1 MKITNHINF
10 IKLFIFNSKINDN
23 SKSVVSFCASRKL
36 DNDVFEYSKYNSL
49 KIQDATIYYNKQ
61 DNSFSHLS
69 FDKPMSLPD
78 AINVIKKAC
87 DEHDICRCGIAKE
100 DYKLTSFSEAFA
112 QRFKNM
118 KFTKF
123 LGSGRSAVA
132 LENEDGQVVKLC
144 DNDHFLLR
152 KGEEDFDAH
161 VYRRGNVR
169 RRYFYY
175 IQEKCSN
182 NGITE
187 KHVDEMER
195 KILKKGY
202 IVDDLYIGQIG
213 FNKDGKLC
221 LVDPECAIDKEKQE
235 ERMLTDID
243 FEYAIFWFLFYN
255 TFVVYKFGGFYE

>member
-1 MKITNHINF
+1 MAKNILFELDWYMKIVSRTNF
-10 IKLFIFNSKINDN
+10 IKPFIFNLKINDN
-23 SKSVVSFCASRKL
+23 SKSVVSFCASCKL
-36 DNDVFEYSKYNSL
+36 DKDVFEYNKYNSL

-69 FDKPMSLPD
+69 FDKPMSLSE
-78 AINVIKKAC
+78 AMNVIKKAC
-87 DEHDICRCGIAKE
+87 DEHDICRCGIAKDE
-100 DYKLTSFSEAFA
+100 FKLLAFAEAFSP
-112 QRFKNM
+112 RFANM

-123 LGSGRSAVA
+123 LGSGRSALA
-132 LENEDGQVVKLC
+132 LENENGHVVKLC

-161 VYRRGNVR
+161 VFRKGNIR

-175 IQEKCSN
+175 IQEKCTN

-187 KHVDEMER
+187 KHVDEMEC

-221 LVDPECAIDKEKQE
+221 LVDPECAIDEEKQE
-235 ERMLTDID
+235 ERKLTDIGL
-243 FEYAIFWFLFYN
+243 EYAIF
-255 TFVVYKFGGFYE
+255 